1 MHVNILTTTGY
12 NWSNRCEFFTT
23 LHKKQREDRGSSSPG
38 IAGKTAPSISGNPV
52 EAIVPD
58 AVYRTFTRRCPS
70 IRRLSRPDASDANTL
85 YVYERNVNV
94 HPQTGIARQTLLRRI
109 RGFKWTTRTTQ
120 SRKVYVDHAVILAA
134 TISWH
139 SVFFRCFFSPFER
152 VSPPRLTAI
161 WMDSAIRQLGSTPIN
176 NLYVTMEC
184 FIGLQGTLTRL
195 LSMVTFVW
203 RTCEIF
209 RRGIICESF
218 HK

>member
-38 IAGKTAPSISGNPV
+38 VAGKTAPSISGNPV

-94 HPQTGIARQTLLRRI
+94 HPQTGIARQTLLRLDTGLQVNNPDHPEPESL
-109 RGFKWTTRTTQ
+109 RGSRRHSCGDYFVTQCLLPVLFLSIWT
-120 SRKVYVDHAVILAA
+120 
-134 TISWH
+134 
-139 SVFFRCFFSPFER
+139 C
-152 VSPPRLTAI
+152 LTAA
-161 WMDSAIRQLGSTPIN
+161 SHR
-176 NLYVTMEC
+176 NLNG
-184 FIGLQGTLTRL
+184 F
-195 LSMVTFVW
+195 SD
-203 RTCEIF
+203 
-209 RRGIICESF
+209 
-218 HK
+218 